1 MNAYTVY
8 LLSEKHFRRAVTV
21 MAHDPD
27 HAIGIALD
35 ECGFEVLEAYCEDE
49 AFYQ

>member
-1 MNAYTVY
+1 MTAYTVY
-8 LLSEKHFRRAVTV
+8 LLSEKRFQHAITV

-27 HAIGIALD
+27 HAIGIALE
-35 ECGFEVLEAYCEDE
+35 ECDFEVREAYCEDE